1 MSSTSETVKMKSLQL
16 GSIVFCNW
24 PNGHGNIK
32 VIRGVVDSEP
42 PLGQGAKVD
51 IKFSDGN
58 CGMKIV
64 NRNSNKPGIVRADAT
79 TLRSTMEMK
88 EIANRGRE
96 NIHGLELFVGG
107 IYVAPNPLN
116 ASQLYAVKLV
126 HFRQDGIVEA
136 VYCCDESL
144 MDPFKIDSIVR
155 KLDDGEDPI
164 KFLENV
170 AAPNEEEEEEEED
183 VIEGPADNARDAHL
197 AAQAQGQQ
205 IGDFWSRVVYKVRF
219 GKRQLNGRVVETN
232 GDEYF
237 VRQCNVGNLE
247 FKGKAWS
254 LKARDIKTKNK

>member
-183 VIEGPADNARDAHL
+183 VIEGPADNARDA
-197 AAQAQGQQ
+197 QAQGEK
-205 IGDFWSRVVYKVRF
+205 IGEFWSGITYKVD
-219 GKRQLNGRVVETN
+219 KYNVRVKSALPNDMYYVQEWQ
-232 GDEYF
+232 
-237 VRQCNVGNLE
+237 VKKHQ
-247 FKGKAWS
+247 FKGKQW
-254 LKARDIKTKNK
+254 KKGGRYIKKKVM